1 MKNVKRRVY
10 DALSVL
16 INSGIFYKKEKYV
29 YPTDESRKSGKRF
42 NKKFE

>member
-16 INSGIFYKKEKYV
+16 INSGIFAKGEKFV
-29 YPTDESRKSGKRF
+29 YPTE
-42 NKKFE
+42 